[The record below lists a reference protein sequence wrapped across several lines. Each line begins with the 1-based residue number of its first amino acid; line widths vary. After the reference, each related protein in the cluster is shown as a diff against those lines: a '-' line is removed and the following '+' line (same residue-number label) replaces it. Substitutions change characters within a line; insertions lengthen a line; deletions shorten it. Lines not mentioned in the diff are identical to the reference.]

1 MTAPPTPAAPAPLP
15 DRKKV
20 FFGYALGAHLLAYD
34 NTMVAIALPR
44 MQGPMS
50 ATFDEITW
58 ALAAYLIAVAITLP
72 LIGPLADRFGRK
84 NVYLITVGGFAA
96 MTVLASTSDTL
107 LQLVAYRFVQ
117 GMFGASFHPLAQSF
131 VFESYSPKERGQ
143 AMGWLTVG
151 LTSGL
156 ATGPIVGGYF
166 TEYFSWQ
173 AAFLASL
180 PASVLSFMIVAAF
193 ARSRPN
199 PAATRRFNVEGYVIL
214 ATVLVALQF
223 VLSRGERLDW
233 FASPQIVIALCVS
246 GVALYLFVAH
256 TVTAA
261 MPFIEP
267 AVFGDRNFV
276 IGSVL
281 FFVMGVYWLGTITLA
296 SPFLQTLTGFPVV
309 TAGGIVA
316 TQGVINGVAGLV
328 AGQVVR
334 YVTPPLV
341 LAAGA
346 SMLAAS
352 TAYFSILTPDVGY
365 WGVIFAL
372 GLGGVGMGF
381 YIVPLAVIAFS
392 TLPAHHLNV
401 GAGLFTLGRNFG
413 SSIAAAAVAAYL
425 VRQTQAN
432 RAILIEHIT
441 PFSESFR
448 HIALPDAWNLA
459 DLASLAAL
467 EAEVTRQASLLAYID
482 DFRWLT
488 AFIVASIPLLLFVR
502 MPR

>member
-1 MTAPPTPAAPAPLP
+1 MTDAPTTQATASIPH
-15 DRKKV
+15 RRKV
-20 FFGYALGAHLLAYD
+20 FFGYGLGAHLLAYD

-50 ATFDEITW
+50 ATFDEIAW
-58 ALAAYLIAVAITLP
+58 ALAAYLIAVAITMP
-72 LIGPLADRFGRK
+72 LIGPLADRFGRR
-84 NVYLITVGGFAA
+84 NVYLVSVGGFAV
-96 MTVLASTSDTL
+96 MTVLASSADTL
-107 LQLVAYRFVQ
+107 SQLVAYRFVQ
-117 GMFGASFHPLAQSF
+117 GVFASSFHPLAQSF
-131 VFESYSPKERGQ
+131 VFESYTPKERGQ

-166 TEYFSWQ
+166 TEFFSWQ

-180 PASVLSFMIVAAF
+180 PASALSFLIIAAF

-199 PAATRRFNVEGYVIL
+199 PEAMRRFNIEGYVIL
-214 ATVLVALQF
+214 AAALVALQF

-233 FASPQIVIALCVS
+233 FASPQIVLALCIS
-246 GVALYLFVAH
+246 GVALYLFAVH
-256 TVTAA
+256 TMTAA
-261 MPFIEP
+261 TPFIAL

-296 SPFLQTLTGFPVV
+296 SPFLQTLTGYPVV
-309 TAGGIVA
+309 TAGVIVA
-316 TQGVINGVAGLV
+316 TQGAINAVSGLV
-328 AGQVVR
+328 AGLVVR

-352 TAYFSILTPDVGY
+352 TGYFSILTPDVGH
-365 WGVIFAL
+365 WEVILAL

-381 YIVPLAVIAFS
+381 YIVPLAVITFS
-392 TLPAHHLNV
+392 TLPTHHLNV
-401 GAGLFTLGRNFG
+401 AAGIFTLGRNFG

-432 RAILIEHIT
+432 HARLIEHIT

-459 DLASLAAL
+459 DLSSLAAL
-467 EAEVTRQASLLAYID
+467 DAEVTRQASLIAYID

-488 AFIVASIPLLLFVR
+488 VFVVASIPLLLLVR